1 MTTISPS
8 ESKSRL
14 LRGPW
19 TPEDSSLLYGI
30 PDWSN
35 GYFRVSDAGTLLV
48 TPDKSA
54 AHSIDLHELVEGL
67 CERGVTTPILLRFP
81 GILADRMQALHG
93 AFTKAIGDHDY
104 AGGYSCVYPIKVN
117 QQKQVVESV
126 RDIGSTLGFGLEA
139 GSKPELLAVLG
150 MTAGFNDMPIVCNG
164 FKDDEFIETVVLAT
178 KLGRNIIPVVEK
190 FSELELLVKHAERY
204 GVRPKIG
211 VRVKISARGAGRWE
225 GSAGVRS
232 KFGLFISEVIEA
244 LEYLKARGMEDCL
257 RMLHFHIGSQVCD
270 IRRLKHAITELAYI
284 YTELRRLGAGM
295 DTIDIGGGLAVD
307 YDGSKSAFDSSMN
320 YSIEEYAADV
330 IYRIKTVCDDAGAPH
345 PTIISESGRAMVA
358 YMSVLVFDVL
368 GVSRFDASPM
378 TKAEVQTM
386 LDSEE
391 ETPQPVLDLLAARD
405 ELTDRNLVQ
414 TFHDAMQAR
423 DELMSL
429 FSLGYVSLP
438 LRAAGERLFWET
450 GAQILERARKLK
462 EMPEDLSAL
471 PEILSDIYFCNLSIF
486 QSLPDSWAIDQV
498 FPIMPIHR
506 LDEQPT
512 RLGILAD
519 ITCDSDGKIDNFA
532 SRREA
537 KKTLELHSLKK
548 GEPYYLAATM
558 VGAYQEI
565 LGDLHNLLG
574 DTNAAHITFGDD
586 GEVVIDEV
594 IRGDSVA
601 DTLSYMQVDHKDLRR
616 TMRADAEKAVRR
628 GVLTVPESRS
638 LLSFYEAGLDGY
650 TYLEEGD

>member
-1 MTTISPS
+1 MSLMSTS
-8 ESKSRL
+8 ESKRRL
-14 LRGPW
+14 LRGRW
-19 TPEDSSLLYGI
+19 TPEDSALLYGI
-30 PDWSN
+30 GDWSN
-35 GYFRVSDAGTLLV
+35 GYFRVSERGTLEV
-48 TPDKSA
+48 TPDRDP
-54 AHSIDLHELVEGL
+54 AHAIDLHALVEGL
-67 CERGVTTPILLRFP
+67 HERGVQTPVLLRFP
-81 GILADRMQALHG
+81 DILADRMRGLRD
-93 AFTKAIGDHDY
+93 AFVKAMGENEYTGEY
-104 AGGYSCVYPIKVN
+104 ACVYPIKVN
-117 QQKQVVESV
+117 QQRQVVEGV
-126 RDIGSTLGFGLEA
+126 RDIGAPLGFGLEA

-150 MTAGFNDMPIVCNG
+150 MTAGYNEMPIVCNG
-164 FKDDEFIETVVLAT
+164 FKDDEFIETVILAT

-190 FSELELLVKHAERY
+190 FSELELLVKQAERY

-244 LEYLKARGMEDCL
+244 LDYLKARGMEDCL

-284 YTELRRLGAGM
+284 YTELRRLGAGI

-320 YSIEEYAADV
+320 YSIEEYASDV
-330 IYRIKTVCDDAGAPH
+330 IYRIKSVCDDAGAAH
-345 PTIISESGRAMVA
+345 PKIISESGRAMVA

-378 TKAEVQTM
+378 SSDEVKAM
-386 LDSEE
+386 LESEE
-391 ETPQPVLDLLAARD
+391 ETPQPALDLLAARD

-450 GAQILERARKLK
+450 GVQILERSRRLK
-462 EMPEDLSAL
+462 EMPEDLAAL

-486 QSLPDSWAIDQV
+486 QSLPDSWAIDQI

-506 LDEQPT
+506 LDEEPS

-532 SRREA
+532 SRREV
-537 KKTLELHSLKK
+537 KKTLELHALKK
-548 GEPYYLAATM
+548 GEPYYLCATM

-574 DTNAAHITFGDD
+574 DTNAAHITLGED
-586 GEVVIDEV
+586 GGVVIEEV

-616 TMRADAEKAVRR
+616 AMRADAEAAVRR
-628 GVLTVPESRS
+628 GVLTVPDSRS
-638 LLSFYEAGLDGY
+638 LLSFYEQGLDGY
-650 TYLEEGD
+650 TYLEETD